1 MREQPCRDA
10 SAQHTPAV
18 STCALPAGLLARR
31 STGIAFRLPE
41 ASGLSDEVERIRCG
55 LQLRGQLRLRASSYR
70 RGAL

>member
-18 STCALPAGLLARR
+18 STLCASGR
-31 STGIAFRLPE
+31 SPGSPLDWSSFRLPG
-41 ASGLSDEVERIRCG
+41 AYCPSDEVERIRCG